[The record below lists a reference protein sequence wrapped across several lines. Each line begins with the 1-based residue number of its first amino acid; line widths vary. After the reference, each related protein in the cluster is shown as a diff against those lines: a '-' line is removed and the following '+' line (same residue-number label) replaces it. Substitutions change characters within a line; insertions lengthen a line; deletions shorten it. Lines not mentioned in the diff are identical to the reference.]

1 MGRWI
6 DFKNDYKSM
15 YPWFMESIWWV
26 FKQIYDKGLI
36 YQGFRVMPYSTGCS
50 TPLSNFEVAQNY
62 KVRKRKQ
69 RRQII
74 IFLGFVFNLFI
85 DWYRIYLCTV
95 KWGNIVVGINIV
107 TPPTESLGG
116 YTLFTFT

>member
-62 KVRKRKQ
+62 KVNTLRE
-69 RRQII
+69 
-74 IFLGFVFNLFI
+74 LNPVL
-85 DWYRIYLCTV
+85 
-95 KWGNIVVGINIV
+95 INICV
-107 TPPTESLGG
+107 
-116 YTLFTFT
+116 FC

>member
-1 MGRWI
+1 VYRYSSEWEKVIGRMGRWI

-62 KVRKRKQ
+62 KVTIKKR
-69 RRQII
+69 
-74 IFLGFVFNLFI
+74 
-85 DWYRIYLCTV
+85 
-95 KWGNIVVGINIV
+95 
-107 TPPTESLGG
+107 
-116 YTLFTFT
+116 

>member
-1 MGRWI
+1 VYRYSSEWEKVIGRMGRWI

-62 KVRKRKQ
+62 KVTIKK
-69 RRQII
+69 
-74 IFLGFVFNLFI
+74 G
-85 DWYRIYLCTV
+85 DH
-95 KWGNIVVGINIV
+95 
-107 TPPTESLGG
+107 SLK
-116 YTLFTFT
+116 YKEKKK

>member
-1 MGRWI
+1 MPFTVYRYSSEWEKVIGRMGRWI

-62 KVRKRKQ
+62 KVTIKKR
-69 RRQII
+69 
-74 IFLGFVFNLFI
+74 
-85 DWYRIYLCTV
+85 
-95 KWGNIVVGINIV
+95 
-107 TPPTESLGG
+107 
-116 YTLFTFT
+116 

>member
-62 KVRKRKQ
+62 KVTWQQSKEPKREVLKCL
-69 RRQII
+69 
-74 IFLGFVFNLFI
+74 FLSVNYCSKCRYHFGL
-85 DWYRIYLCTV
+85 
-95 KWGNIVVGINIV
+95 
-107 TPPTESLGG
+107 
-116 YTLFTFT
+116 